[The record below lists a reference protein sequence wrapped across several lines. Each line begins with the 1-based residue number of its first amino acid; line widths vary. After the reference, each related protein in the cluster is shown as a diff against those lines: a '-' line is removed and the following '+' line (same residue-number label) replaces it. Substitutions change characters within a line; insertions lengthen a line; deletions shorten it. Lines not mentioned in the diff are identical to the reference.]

1 MSSEFQ
7 PRHLPYDPS
16 LRTCF
21 VSIFYLLY
29 VESKYSNIPPAPLL
43 DHLGRVSMVFGLTG
57 VETPIDFSALRQV
70 TCIQGKFILVVCL
83 SILNPNNE
91 QSFLSS
97 LHGFED
103 TLFHFVGDSRMKDIL
118 RLLGVI
124 VVKTTVPEPGC
135 LIRASHQPTLSPYEY
150 QKLCSVLC
158 AYRFFEII
166 SLRAQCIS
174 RIPISTPTAYMF
186 LPGPPSPQSD
196 LFVSVLFMLQVI
208 SHHFSGIFPFAR
220 LAKASDGL
228 SGLSPNSTRSPFA
241 NL

>member
-1 MSSEFQ
+1 
-7 PRHLPYDPS
+7 
-16 LRTCF
+16 
-21 VSIFYLLY
+21 
-29 VESKYSNIPPAPLL
+29 
-43 DHLGRVSMVFGLTG
+43 
-57 VETPIDFSALRQV
+57 
-70 TCIQGKFILVVCL
+70 VVCL
-83 SILNPNNE
+83 LILNPNNE
-91 QSFLSS
+91 QTFLSS

-118 RLLGVI
+118 GLLGVI

-135 LIRASHQPTLSPYEY
+135 LIRASHKPTLNLYEY

-174 RIPISTPTAYMF
+174 RIPISTPTACMF

-196 LFVSVLFMLQVI
+196 LFVSVLFMLQLI

-220 LAKASDGL
+220 LEEASDGL
-228 SGLSPNSTRSPFA
+228 SGLSANSTRSPFG